1 MKRPEQALQ
10 QQVARF
16 INQAAP
22 GLLWWHVPNS
32 SGNRGPK
39 LGGILKSMGVKAG
52 VPDLVFVLPTGRA
65 GFIELKAGTGKLT
78 DSQKDFRDRVTDAGA
93 FWAEARSVAEVEDIL
108 HRWLTPF
115 GWKLQARVSA

>member
-1 MKRPEQALQ
+1 VKRPEQELQ
-10 QQVARF
+10 QQVARYLKA
-16 INQAAP
+16 AAP
-22 GLLWWHVPNS
+22 HLEWFHVPNS
-32 SGNRGPK
+32 SGNRGAK
-39 LGGILKSMGVKAG
+39 LGGILKSMGVKPG
-52 VPDLVFVLPTGRA
+52 VPDLVFILPTGRA

-78 DSQKDFRDRVTDAGA
+78 ESQKDFRDRVTETGA

>member
-1 MKRPEQALQ
+1 VKRPEQALQ